1 MIRLTCLCLLLLFS
15 SFSCSEEELS
25 IKSDAQPA
33 PIYAVDAPASASVN
47 EPVAVTIGFTVTNGC
62 GRFGHLEAE
71 KEGNMLTILVY
82 PDYEG
87 EICTQALINLTTT
100 YTFTPTQKG
109 TYTLRFWQEDNKYL
123 HKTITVN

>member
-1 MIRLTCLCLLLLFS
+1 MIKLTCILALLLFS
-15 SFSCSEEELS
+15 AFGCSKEELN

-33 PIYAVDAPASASVN
+33 PVYAVDAPASASVN
-47 EPVAVTIGFTVTNGC
+47 EQVTVAIKFTVINGC

-71 KEGNMLTILVY
+71 KDGAVYTILVY
-82 PDYEG
+82 PRYEG
-87 EICTQALINLTTT
+87 EICSQALVNLTTT

-123 HKTITVN
+123 NKTITVK